1 MAGRSCRFRRCLSMP
16 RRFRRKV
23 VCHSKEEEK
32 VEEIIEASPVR
43 VALSYSCS
51 QEPSFKQSVVDMRN
65 QLKHYCTRLCAIM
78 VMALFGLTAGLAL
91 QASVTVTPAQ
101 AEVDCNHSL
110 CDVEESKGE
119 LYCKFSPAS
128 HCGFDGSGNC
138 YESGCS

>member
-1 MAGRSCRFRRCLSMP
+1 MP

-43 VALSYSCS
+43 VSISCSCS

-91 QASVTVTPAQ
+91 QASVTATPAQ
-101 AEVDCNHSL
+101 ARPNCNNSF
-110 CDVEESKGE
+110 CQDVQDETGVKAVCVWMPNSW
-119 LYCKFSPAS
+119 
-128 HCGFDGSGNC
+128 CGYDQSGNC
-138 YESGCS
+138 EDNTEC